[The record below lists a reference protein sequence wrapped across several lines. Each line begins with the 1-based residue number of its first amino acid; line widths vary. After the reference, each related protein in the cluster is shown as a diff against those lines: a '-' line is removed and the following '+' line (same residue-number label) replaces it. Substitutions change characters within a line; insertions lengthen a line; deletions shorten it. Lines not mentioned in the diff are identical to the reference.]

1 MDHKRQMSVAL
12 NYLFISMNYNP
23 EAHREL
29 KDEVALKP
37 FCGFVSY
44 TERRT
49 ETKGT
54 ASSGGTHL

>member
-12 NYLFISMNYNP
+12 NYLFIWMNYNP
-23 EAHREL
+23 EAHTEL
-29 KDEVALKP
+29 KDAVVLKP

-44 TERRT
+44 TERHT